1 MTNEII
7 GGRIWDYD
15 HLIPFRDSSA
25 GCVLSKHCGVNGGF
39 MKVVIMEYSG
49 MILSLAT
56 LLGVLRILQT
66 FVLGEAGIWA
76 RLIFVVIGG
85 A

>member
-1 MTNEII
+1 MLRVFGRLFAGRDSTANVWICEVTNEII

-39 MKVVIMEYSG
+39 MKVVTIE
-49 MILSLAT
+49 
-56 LLGVLRILQT
+56 LLEDYFKT
-66 FVLGEAGIWA
+66 F
-76 RLIFVVIGG
+76 
-85 A
+85 